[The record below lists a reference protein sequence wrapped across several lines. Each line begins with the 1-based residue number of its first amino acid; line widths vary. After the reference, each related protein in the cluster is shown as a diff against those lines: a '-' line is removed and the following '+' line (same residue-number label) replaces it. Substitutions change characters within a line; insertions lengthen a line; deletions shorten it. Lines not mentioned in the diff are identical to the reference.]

1 MHLLL
6 IGLLS
11 TQAQAADCA
20 NGSQMDLNICA
31 GQSYQVADKALNDTY
46 QLLLTK
52 IDASQQEKL
61 REAQRLWIS
70 FRDKECTFETS
81 ATEGGSIHSMMY
93 TNCIQHLTEDRTK
106 QLSALMNCQEG
117 DMSCP

>member
-6 IGLLS
+6 MGVLS
-11 TQAQAADCA
+11 TQAQAADCT
-20 NGSQMDLNICA
+20 NGSQMDLNMCA
-31 GQSYQVADKALNDTY
+31 AQSYQVADKALNETY

-52 IDASQQEKL
+52 IDTSQQEKL

-70 FRDKECTFETS
+70 FRDTECTFETS
-81 ATEGGSIHSMMY
+81 ATEGGSIHGMMY
-93 TNCIQHLTEDRTK
+93 TSCIQHLTEDRTK
-106 QLSALMNCQEG
+106 QLAALMNCKEG